1 MAKIAS
7 KWMVSSGGG
16 GPYDLAETSYSKTS
30 GVTGALTN
38 EIITGFIFPEANVR
52 AFDGLIYV
60 QIDTTADLWQ
70 VMKITGIQKT
80 TGTWLVEVSGAGDA
94 GIILDISSVSSN
106 GQMVYSIGA
115 DASRTAINMKFRA
128 QALQI

>member
-1 MAKIAS
+1 MAKIVS
-7 KWMVSSGGG
+7 KWTVGSSG
-16 GPYDLAETSYSKTS
+16 GPYDLAETSYAKTS

-38 EIITGFIFPEANVR
+38 EVITGFIFPEANVR
-52 AFDGLIYV
+52 AFEGLVYV
-60 QIDTTADLWQ
+60 QVDTTSDAWQ

-80 TGTWLVEVSGAGDA
+80 TGSWFIDVTSAGDS
-94 GIILDISSVSSN
+94 GVTLDITSASSN
-106 GQMVYSIGA
+106 GQLVYSIGA